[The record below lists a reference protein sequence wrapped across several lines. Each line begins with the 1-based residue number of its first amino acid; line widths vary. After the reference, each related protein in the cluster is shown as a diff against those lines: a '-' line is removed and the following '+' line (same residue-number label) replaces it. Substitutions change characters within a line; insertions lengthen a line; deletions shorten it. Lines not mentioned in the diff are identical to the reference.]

1 MAPAIRGDPLG
12 LRIGLG
18 RTSHHVWPAYI
29 FDPTYSEILGRRDP
43 HPSRALAIP
52 LYPVFGAESDGILR

>member
-1 MAPAIRGDPLG
+1 M
-12 LRIGLG
+12 
-18 RTSHHVWPAYI
+18 WPAYI